1 MLGCEELWGVAPA
14 GESQSWMDG
23 FPWEWLPSGFPQQK
37 LQ

>member
-14 GESQSWMDG
+14 GESQSRMDA
-23 FPWEWLPSGFPQQK
+23 FPWEWLPSGFPQHK